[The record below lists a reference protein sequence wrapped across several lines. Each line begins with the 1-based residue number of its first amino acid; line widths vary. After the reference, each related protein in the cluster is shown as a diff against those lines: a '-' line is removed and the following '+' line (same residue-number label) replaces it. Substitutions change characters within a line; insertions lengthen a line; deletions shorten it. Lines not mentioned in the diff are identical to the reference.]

1 MAIKDK
7 LSYDVKNDLYATE
20 QKITPSVTGVGSS
33 ASIQNPKPTNDITF
47 YNEGGGSGGKGTTST
62 PPSVP
67 PVTQPNTGGAQE
79 PEIDPSSVY
88 LDEIQKAAS
97 EKNYKTLLQSD
108 IAAYNLKMGTQK
120 HLDNMLAAQGLGTQ
134 GYGTSAHVGVE
145 NAAQNLYA
153 QNLENYNQRE
163 ADALADAQERK
174 RQEEEEAIA
183 EAKAN
188 ATESDNQL
196 VTFLT
201 YSDGSDESING
212 YMEKYGYT
220 LKDGVWVN
228 KETGEPASN
237 YIQAAVQS
245 AKENAAQTSS
255 NSADYSN
262 INTSTPQGSTA
273 LDFLKANA
281 STYAGVNANG
291 YSSVD
296 ALGRAVVGRVDNKKT
311 GELGSV
317 VTDELNL
324 LRDYIA
330 KNGSAADGTLFRL
343 ERGNGFHEAYLV
355 LYVGGKFYIVSSD
368 DREEAGYPISEAY
381 NSYSGNKVY
390 FKGSK
395 QV

>member
-7 LSYDVKNDLYATE
+7 TSYDAKSGLYATE

-33 ASIQNPKPTNDITF
+33 ASIQAPRVTNDVTF
-47 YNEGGGSGGKGTTST
+47 YDEGGGSRSGGNSGNGGNQT

-67 PVTQPNTGGAQE
+67 PVVQPNAGGANE

-163 ADALADAQERK
+163 ADALSEAQERQ
-174 RQEEEEAIA
+174 RQEEEQAIA
-183 EAKAN
+183 EAKSE

-201 YSDGSDESING
+201 YSDGSEESING

-228 KETGEPASN
+228 KETGEPASA

-245 AKENAAQTSS
+245 AKENGGTGQPSYGISTETATS
-255 NSADYSN
+255 
-262 INTSTPQGSTA
+262 
-273 LDFLKANA
+273 NA
-281 STYAGVNANG
+281 SAFLSAYGVGKDASGNVVG
-291 YSSVD
+291 YSIDDLYGLQVSAMD
-296 ALGRAVVGRVDNKKT
+296 DTATKALKDVVYN
-311 GELGSV
+311 EL
-317 VTDELNL
+317 EWL
-324 LRDYIA
+324 
-330 KNGSAADGTLFRL
+330 KNHIGQYQDGTLFKL
-343 ERGNGFHEAYLV
+343 ERGNGRHEAYLI
-355 LYVGGKFYIVSSD
+355 LYSGGKFYLVSTSD
-368 DREEAGYPISEAY
+368 DEQEGGQVSTRY
-381 NSYSGNKVY
+381 NEYNGPKET
-390 FKGSK
+390 FRGK
-395 QV
+395 